1 MNAWRDFKGGKW
13 QDRIDVRDFIQ
24 KNYTP
29 YTGDESFLQPPTAR
43 TEKML
48 EKYEALCRAEQQNG
62 GVLNIDTETVITATS
77 FGPGYLDKENEIIV
91 RLQTEIRHLICP
103 LIGQGILADHTRDQ
117 HHRQHQ
123 RDHLCKS
130 DNKSYK
136 SNHLYSCIQPYGE
149 CCRYKK
155 DWRDCKKT

>member
-91 RLQTEIRHLICP
+91 GLQTVKARLQPVRRYAHGALR
-103 LIGQGILADHTRDQ
+103 LRSLRLQGLR
-117 HHRQHQ
+117 
-123 RDHLCKS
+123 
-130 DNKSYK
+130 
-136 SNHLYSCIQPYGE
+136 
-149 CCRYKK
+149 
-155 DWRDCKKT
+155 

>member
-1 MNAWRDFKGGKW
+1 MSAASKTREICTAKRRKGIGNYERLEIFKGGKW

-29 YTGDESFLQPPTAR
+29 LHGRRKLLQPPTAR

-77 FGPGYLDKENEIIV
+77 FGPGYLDK
-91 RLQTEIRHLICP
+91 
-103 LIGQGILADHTRDQ
+103 GK
-117 HHRQHQ
+117 
-123 RDHLCKS
+123 RDHRR
-130 DNKSYK
+130 
-136 SNHLYSCIQPYGE
+136 PPG
-149 CCRYKK
+149 R
-155 DWRDCKKT
+155 

>member
-77 FGPGYLDKENEIIV
+77 FETSRCVPTMRSMLP
-91 RLQTEIRHLICP
+91 RLSFLRI
-103 LIGQGILADHTRDQ
+103 
-117 HHRQHQ
+117 
-123 RDHLCKS
+123 S
-130 DNKSYK
+130 
-136 SNHLYSCIQPYGE
+136 SC
-149 CCRYKK
+149 
-155 DWRDCKKT
+155 

>member
-62 GVLNIDTETVITATS
+62 GVLNIDTETVI
-77 FGPGYLDKENEIIV
+77 
-91 RLQTEIRHLICP
+91 R
-103 LIGQGILADHTRDQ
+103 IGREHAVVVGLVVFELLFDFIGDLVAVGFAGGA
-117 HHRQHQ
+117 HHAHAAERVASA
-123 RDHLCKS
+123 L
-130 DNKSYK
+130 
-136 SNHLYSCIQPYGE
+136 
-149 CCRYKK
+149 
-155 DWRDCKKT
+155 

>member
-48 EKYEALCRAEQQNG
+48 EKYEALCRAAKRRRFEHRYRN
-62 GVLNIDTETVITATS
+62 
-77 FGPGYLDKENEIIV
+77 
-91 RLQTEIRHLICP
+91 R
-103 LIGQGILADHTRDQ
+103 
-117 HHRQHQ
+117 HHRHIF
-123 RDHLCKS
+123 RPRL
-130 DNKSYK
+130 
-136 SNHLYSCIQPYGE
+136 P
-149 CCRYKK
+149 
-155 DWRDCKKT
+155 